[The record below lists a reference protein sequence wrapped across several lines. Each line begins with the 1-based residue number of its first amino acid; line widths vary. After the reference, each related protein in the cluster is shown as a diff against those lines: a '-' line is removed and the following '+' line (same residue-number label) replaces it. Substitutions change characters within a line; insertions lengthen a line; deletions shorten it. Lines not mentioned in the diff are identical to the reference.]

1 METEEL
7 RIGEETLI
15 FETGKLARQANGAV
29 LVRYGGTAVLA
40 TACTSRRET
49 SLDYLPLTIN
59 YTEKYYAAGKIPGG
73 FFKREG
79 RPSDKEILVSR
90 LIDRP
95 LRPLFPKN
103 FRKEIQVIPTTMSTD
118 QIHPPDIL
126 AMNGASLALGISDIP
141 LQKLVGAVRVG
152 LVDGRYMVNPTFTQ
166 KDQGTLDLIIA
177 GTEDAIVMVEGSA
190 REVSEEELLEGMS
203 FAEEHIHRIIEAQKR
218 LVSRVGRPK
227 MAVPQES
234 VDEGLKQKVRAL
246 ITPRYRKACF
256 VPGKLE
262 RQKAMD
268 EATDLVVEQ
277 LAQEYGEELPGAVYE
292 TMEEVEREIVR
303 ESILKDNR
311 RVDGRSGSDI
321 RPIDIEVDI
330 FPRTHGSAVFTRGET
345 QSIAITSLGTV
356 TDEQRYDNIEGE
368 GTKTFML
375 HYNFPPFS
383 VGEVSM
389 RLGPGRREIGHGDL
403 AERAIE
409 PVMPDREQF
418 PYTVRLVSEI
428 TESNG
433 SSSMASVC
441 SGTLSLLSAGVP
453 IRESVAGI
461 AMGLVAEDDRYAV
474 LSDILGTEDHLGDMD
489 FKVAGTRKGITAFQM
504 DIKVSGLS
512 REIMKRAL
520 DQARDGRSYILD
532 RMSEVLSK
540 PVESVSSYAPQILT
554 LTVPQDKIGTI
565 IGPAGKMIRSII
577 EQTGANV
584 WIEDDG
590 SVTISSKGDEGDAQK
605 AYDMVQAL
613 AADVEVGK
621 VYEGEV
627 KRILDFGAFIE
638 ILPGKEGLCHISKL
652 EHHRVDKVTDVLNV
666 GDKVKVKVTEI
677 DSQGRI
683 NLSRKALLPRPEGEQ
698 EDKGGGSSGG
708 PPRRDSSDGG
718 RRSGKPRDR
727 TSRSRG
733 GGRDRR

>member
-7 RIGEETLI
+7 RIGEETI
-15 FETGKLARQANGAV
+15 VFETGKLARQANGSV
-29 LVRYGGTAVLA
+29 LVRYGGTAVLT
-40 TACTSRRET
+40 TACASKRDTN
-49 SLDYLPLTIN
+49 LDYLPLTVN
-59 YTEKYYAAGKIPGG
+59 YIEKFYAAGKIPGG

-79 RPSDKEILVSR
+79 RPGDKEILVSR

-95 LRPLFPKN
+95 LRPLFPKS
-103 FRKEIQVIPTTMSTD
+103 FRKEIQVMPTTMSTD

-152 LVDGRYMVNPTFTQ
+152 LIDDRYIVNPTFSQ
-166 KDQGTLDLIIA
+166 KDGGRLDLIIA
-177 GTEDAIVMVEGSA
+177 GTEDAILMVEGSA
-190 REVSEEELLEGMS
+190 REVSEEELLEGMI
-203 FAEEHIHRIIEAQKR
+203 FAQEYIHRIIEVQKR
-218 LVSRVGRPK
+218 LVGRVGKPK
-227 MAVPQES
+227 MAVPEEPA
-234 VDEGLKQKVRAL
+234 DEGLKQKVRDL
-246 ITPRYRKACF
+246 ITPLYRTACF

-268 EATDLVVEQ
+268 EAADTVVEQ
-277 LAQEYGEELPGAVYE
+277 LTRENDEELPGYVFEA
-292 TMEEVEREIVR
+292 MEQVEREIVR
-303 ESILKDNR
+303 ESILSDNR
-311 RVDGRSGSDI
+311 RVDGRSSADI
-321 RPIDIEVDI
+321 RPIDIEVDV

-345 QSIAITSLGTV
+345 QSIAVSSLGTV

-368 GTKTFML
+368 GTKAFML

-383 VGEVSM
+383 VGETSM
-389 RLGPGRREIGHGDL
+389 RLAPGRREIGHGDL
-403 AERAIE
+403 AERALE
-409 PVMPDREQF
+409 PVMPDRETF

-461 AMGLVAEDDRYAV
+461 AMGLITEGDRYTV

-504 DIKVSGLS
+504 DVKVSGIS
-512 REIMKRAL
+512 KEIMKKAL
-520 DQARDGRSYILD
+520 DQARDGRHYILD
-532 RMSEVLSK
+532 RMAEVLSK
-540 PVESVSSYAPQILT
+540 PVESVSTYAPQIMT

-605 AYDMVQAL
+605 AYDMVKAL

-621 VYEGEV
+621 EYEGEV
-627 KRILDFGAFIE
+627 KRIMDFGAFIE

-652 EHHRVDKVTDVLNV
+652 EHHRVEKVSDVLKV
-666 GDKVKVKVTEI
+666 GDKVRVKLTEI

-683 NLSRKALLPRPEGEQ
+683 NLSRKALLPKPEGMPDDQRKEHSRS
-698 EDKGGGSSGG
+698 EGSGRSGRSRDRGPRSRSGG
-708 PPRRDSSDGG
+708 RERR
-718 RRSGKPRDR
+718 
-727 TSRSRG
+727 
-733 GGRDRR
+733 